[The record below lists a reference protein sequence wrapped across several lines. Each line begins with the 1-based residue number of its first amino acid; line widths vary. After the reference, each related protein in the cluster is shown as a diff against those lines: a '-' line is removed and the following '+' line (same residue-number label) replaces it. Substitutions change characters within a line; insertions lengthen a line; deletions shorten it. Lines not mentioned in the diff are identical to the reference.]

1 MAGATGSTVVAEEV
15 LRVLPDPV
23 EGDQIAAFL
32 KPYGVTLD
40 EIICRM
46 GGTTERCTAAG
57 LRWPRR

>member
-1 MAGATGSTVVAEEV
+1 
-15 LRVLPDPV
+15 VLPDPV

-57 LRWPRR
+57 LLRWSRR